1 MSLVTKTGSFIGST
15 NKLLAAANVVSASSM
30 NHRFQEPH
38 KIGYPDGWGTGP
50 TEEWYK
56 SQPTTR
62 FTHLQYRKEYEK
74 PFQHEYVVAELDNDT
89 VCRFDRRGDVNTR
102 ANAFTLEG
110 MGAEDTAHVI
120 QKSEGHF
127 SEIQDTSEMLARV
140 HFSGGQDL
148 RTILCICYGVQKD
161 DRTRAYTLTKYNCYF
176 LSWTIITATARRT
189 VDWEFIGKDNDTWDE
204 LIRTTIDAL
213 KSKPSVLSRVKQGT
227 TFLLPGRKN
236 GAYAATDT
244 RKVPFV
250 GMSYLVGTLRK
261 AIYSTRADMQKSLG
275 ELILKSTVK
284 DFVQSISY
292 ESAQRA
298 AALAA
303 RNHAAH
309 AARDAAMEAV
319 IEAMWGTI
327 LSSQDGGQQ
336 WQDQSKAA
344 EIAVWK
350 AASAAADSD
359 SQVHEGE
366 SGAAD
371 WNEVWDSAWIENWDV
386 QTSDVQS
393 KTSGRKSASGQA
405 AISTRAKEAWRKAWT
420 DACQASIDCVPVLS
434 EGVSDYVEK
443 NLPNSSNMLGVEIME
458 SKLHNMLGI
467 GTEDPNSYLQDYV
480 QRRIR
485 EHCLFVRN
493 LGVFRDP
500 GDIEEAMRRIWVH
513 ALMVMNAEV
522 TQR

>member
-1 MSLVTKTGSFIGST
+1 MSFVTKTSSFIGST
-15 NKLLAAANVVSASSM
+15 NKLLAAANVISASSM
-30 NHRFQEPH
+30 NNRFQEPH

-74 PFQHEYVVAELDNDT
+74 PFQHEYVVAELDNGT

-120 QKSEGHF
+120 QKSEDHF
-127 SEIQDTSEMLARV
+127 YEIQNASEILARV
-140 HFSGGQDL
+140 HFCGGEDL

-161 DRTRAYTLTKYNCYF
+161 DRTRAYTLTQYNCYF

-189 VDWEFIGKDNDTWDE
+189 VDWALLSKDSDKWDE
-204 LIRTTIDAL
+204 LVRAAIDAL
-213 KSKPSVLSRVKQGT
+213 NSKPSMLSRVKDVT
-227 TFLLPGRKN
+227 TLLSSRRKN
-236 GAYAATDT
+236 EVHGATNA

-250 GMSYLVGTLRK
+250 GMSYLVGTLRS
-261 AIYSTRADMQKSLG
+261 ALSNTRADIQKSLD

-284 DFVQSISY
+284 DSVQRVSY
-292 ESAQRA
+292 ESAQQGA
-298 AALAA
+298 VLAT

-319 IEAMWGTI
+319 IESMWGTI
-327 LSSQDGGQQ
+327 LSSRDGGQQ
-336 WQDQSKAA
+336 WQDQSKTA

-371 WNEVWDSAWIENWDV
+371 WDMAWDTAWVESWDV
-386 QTSDVQS
+386 QTSDGQN
-393 KTSGRKSASGQA
+393 KTSGPKSTSGQA

-420 DACQASIDCVPVLS
+420 DARQASSNCVSVLS
-434 EGVSDYVEK
+434 KSVSDYVEK
-443 NLPNSSNMLGVEIME
+443 NLPDSSTMLGVEIME
-458 SKLHNMLGI
+458 SKMRNMPSI

-485 EHCLFVRN
+485 DHCLFVRN
-493 LGVFRDP
+493 VGAFRDP

-513 ALMVMNAEV
+513 ALIVMDTE
-522 TQR
+522 TT